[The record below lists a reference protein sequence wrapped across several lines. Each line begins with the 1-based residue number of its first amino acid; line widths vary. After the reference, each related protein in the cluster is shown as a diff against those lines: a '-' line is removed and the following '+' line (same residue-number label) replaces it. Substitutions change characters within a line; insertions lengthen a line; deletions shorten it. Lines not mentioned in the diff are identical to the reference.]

1 MTRMTVRP
9 RLSVG
14 RGAWRRGRGPP
25 GARSLCRYRF
35 AITAL
40 QLCSVALPLSLCHH
54 RFATL
59 LGRITAL
66 RDRAPD
72 FHRISEHIRCLCF
85 FVLPPIHPVPD
96 PRTSS
101 APLFL
106 RRRCGRTLDA
116 IVDQVTSL
124 LVHGLLIGA
133 TDCSLLVHW
142 RHRLFT
148 ACSLAPLIVYGLLI
162 GATDCSLLVHW
173 RH

>member
-1 MTRMTVRP
+1 VTRMTVRP

-25 GARSLCRYRF
+25 GARPLCRYRF
-35 AITAL
+35 AVIALPLSLCHHRFVITAL
-40 QLCSVALPLSLCHH
+40 QLCSVASPLCHH

-142 RHRLFT
+142 RH
-148 ACSLAPLIVYGLLI
+148 
-162 GATDCSLLVHW
+162 
-173 RH
+173 